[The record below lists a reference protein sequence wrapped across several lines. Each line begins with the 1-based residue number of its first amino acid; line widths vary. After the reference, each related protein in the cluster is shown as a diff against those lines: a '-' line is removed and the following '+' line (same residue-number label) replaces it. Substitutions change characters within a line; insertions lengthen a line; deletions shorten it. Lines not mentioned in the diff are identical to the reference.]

1 MSEIARDVT
10 DAEFEQAVLERSK
23 EIPVV
28 VDLWAPWCGPCRQLA
43 PILEGIAAQRP
54 TDFELVKINIDE
66 NPKIAAQLGARSIPL
81 VVGFRDGKVASQF
94 LGVQPASAIEEFI
107 DGIVPGVVDQLV
119 SQALSFIAA
128 GDLTEAER
136 LLNTAIETEPR
147 HEGAR
152 FTLARVLAADLRFD
166 EALAVLS
173 PIPSTGHDEKAA
185 LLAEI
190 QLQQAGDVDIDA
202 LQKAVETDSSNLNA
216 AIALGKALGAKADYE
231 QALEILLAVVKEDA
245 TYDEGAA
252 RLAMLDIFKVMGAQ
266 DPIAR
271 AYRSK
276 LSTALF

>member
-1 MSEIARDVT
+1 MSDIAKDVT
-10 DAEFEQAVLERSK
+10 DAEFEQDVLERSK

-43 PILEGIAAQRP
+43 PILEGIAEQRS

-66 NPKIAAQLGARSIPL
+66 NPKVAAQLGARSIPL
-81 VVGFRDGKVASQF
+81 VVAFRDGKVASQF
-94 LGVQPASAIEEFI
+94 LGVQPAPAIEEFI

-119 SQALSFIAA
+119 SESQALIAT
-128 GDLTEAER
+128 GDLVEAER
-136 LLNTAIETEPR
+136 LLNTAIETDSR

-202 LQKAVETDSSNLNA
+202 LQKSVEADSSNLNA
-216 AIALGKALGAKADYE
+216 AIALGKALGAKGDYE
-231 QALEILLAVVKEDA
+231 RALEILLAVVKEDA
-245 TYDEGAA
+245 TFDEGAA

-276 LSTALF
+276 LSSALF